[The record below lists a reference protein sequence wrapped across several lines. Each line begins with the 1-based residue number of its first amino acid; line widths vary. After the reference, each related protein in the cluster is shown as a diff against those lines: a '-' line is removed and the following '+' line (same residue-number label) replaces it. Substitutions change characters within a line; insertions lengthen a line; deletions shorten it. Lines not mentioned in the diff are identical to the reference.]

1 MHLNCV
7 QLPASYLFY
16 YKYYV
21 GGLGI
26 NIHTYIH
33 GFNSLI
39 FQHYVKCDTTRPKCR
54 NWRNRRTGK
63 NLDLAPFNGSQ
74 SCLLF
79 SIH

>member
-26 NIHTYIH
+26 NIHTYIPLKVSFRRLPQRY
-33 GFNSLI
+33 G
-39 FQHYVKCDTTRPKCR
+39 V
-54 NWRNRRTGK
+54 NRETV
-63 NLDLAPFNGSQ
+63 PEEE
-74 SCLLF
+74 
-79 SIH
+79 

>member
-33 GFNSLI
+33 SFKGE
-39 FQHYVKCDTTRPKCR
+39 FQAFTSKI
-54 NWRNRRTGK
+54 WGK
-63 NLDLAPFNGSQ
+63 
-74 SCLLF
+74 
-79 SIH
+79 